1 MATIR
6 FNNVSHQYELG
17 KVRVDALRGID
28 LEIDPGEM
36 VALTGPSGSGKTTII
51 NLLGTLDTPQSGTI
65 EVNGKNIVGLS
76 ASEKNRYRMREVSF
90 VFQSFNLLPTLNVFE
105 NVEFP
110 MLFSDMPAG
119 ELKDRIR
126 ALLGKVGLSEYARRR
141 IDELSGGQRQ
151 RVAIA
156 RALVTGAPVVLA
168 DEPTANLDGST
179 ARDVM
184 ELMAGMNRENGTQ
197 FVFSTHDQRIIDYA
211 TKIVEIR
218 DGRIESVRLNAR
230 P

>member
-6 FNNVSHQYELG
+6 FNNVSHQYALG
-17 KVRVDALRGID
+17 KVRVDALMGID
-28 LEIDPGEM
+28 LEIDHGEM

-65 EVNGKNIVGLS
+65 EVNGKDIVGLS

-90 VFQSFNLLPTLNVFE
+90 VFQSFNLLPTLNVYE

-110 MLFSDMPAG
+110 MLFSDMPAD

-126 ALLGKVGLSEYARRR
+126 ALLTKVGLGGYAKRR

-197 FVFSTHDQRIIDYA
+197 FVFSTHDSRIIDYA

-230 P
+230 S